1 MLVAKAWT
9 GDSHESPESGTRWW
23 ASQQVL
29 FAGGRAG
36 YQDTTPSPAP
46 PSPDSARLLHI
57 KGPEPEFG
65 TTLSLSRSRSRS
77 RSASLS
83 SDSQLSFIHLAPP
96 SVNPPPS
103 FIAPASASQIITSDQ
118 EFNAADFVAD
128 DDDDSGALVTPEALS
143 ALNGFLDHLLLN
155 ILAAAKSTQLSSI
168 RPAVADVLKPRLANL
183 VVSVADEELSE
194 YLGDEEDEQAEF
206 RGGQTPEGE
215 FDLIRTWKLTR
226 LRCMVYTRL
235 GDLEEDDEEEYI
247 AQEGL
252 VDEEGAPRRFTNHIG
267 NITPAAAIFLTSIIE
282 HIGEQALVIA
292 GETARSRLSPKLVVE
307 CDENEDGVSK
317 ERGSMNRLVVE
328 ELDVEKLA
336 LNPTL
341 GRLWRTWRKRTRT
354 PNLSRLA
361 SRDSLRR
368 RGTVAGTVGMNS
380 RKSSFSI
387 ADDPLSPPLEEPQSE
402 SQPRAQPEIDPVSIP
417 LPMGK
422 NDVEEIENEDFPD
435 LDTAEI
441 RTMQAVVA
449 HKVRPQS
456 LMVLTLQSPKSPSS
470 QTGSP
475 ITPISARSA
484 PPLSRH
490 ARSRSLPS
498 PTCPAEVPEV
508 DPAYPVPRRPSPA
521 ASEERRRLD
530 TMYEH
535 EEREEAETAKEY
547 KDRKLEGPTTE
558 PESEPAFPLDTPDNV
573 ADTVVQE
580 TTASAAKAVT
590 SPVGGTET
598 SSIEPNTEVIED
610 QGTVQ
615 KSASSVQR
623 PKRKPD
629 KDTTRNNDRQA
640 TPASTSDVESLPKK
654 QSEEVPTPVPPT
666 PAREV
671 RPSLESVRGSRPA
684 SNSSDSVHSSFSRAQ
699 RPSALNIT
707 SGSQRSAT
715 SSVSSSVTER
725 AAVQRIPARPSTS
738 VTSSPHP
745 SIVPKPRRSDS
756 FSSSREKRPMTAG
769 STTSQK
775 LKGLINRSEEPNPR
789 RDSEGSRVSDGTKN
803 SHDEKSNLE
812 ELIRSD
818 ETLHFTLTPRSVR
831 EMDFPTAQRSNTVES
846 ANGSVDTNR
855 PRISPRGQPSPKSR
869 VPEKPRPVPIQVPR
883 VGTPQKSKVGQ
894 ARDARPIYESSSDL
908 AQFIRN
914 SGPASPPILTKSVSR
929 QSSDAQLSRRSS
941 RAESAMSGSIRGPRL
956 QTKSPA
962 LPKAEAN
969 STSDLIDFIRE
980 GPPTVGARRIP
991 RTVAP
996 FRNTMDSDDLAFE
1009 NGATPS
1015 ITSTQGE
1022 STTTKSLASVG
1033 SRTRLIDSSNK
1044 ASTDAKAG
1052 STKPPLSSAGKVPVE
1067 DDPRPK
1073 RVQRR
1078 VPDPYA
1084 LDWDD
1089 EELEAML
1096 EEEEEKENPKPK
1108 RDEESLIDFLRNV
1121 PPPESEQPPPIIAPR
1136 TKTPNG
1142 GSSSMKAR
1150 LLRSA
1155 SSEKGPTLK
1164 GPTLKGPSTKSSQIS
1179 LRQQSDQYSRRPSNY
1194 TVKSSDAMYGL
1205 ASVSERQT
1213 DTSALADFLRNTGPP
1228 SPTPPQAPSKDT
1240 SFARRFFVR
1249 RKKVEA

>member
-1 MLVAKAWT
+1 M
-9 GDSHESPESGTRWW
+9 
-23 ASQQVL
+23 Q
-29 FAGGRAG
+29 
-36 YQDTTPSPAP
+36 
-46 PSPDSARLLHI
+46 HI
-57 KGPEPEFG
+57 RGPEPDFG
-65 TTLSLSRSRSRS
+65 TALSLSRSRSRS
-77 RSASLS
+77 RSASIS
-83 SDSQLSFIHLAPP
+83 SDSQLSLIHLAPP

-103 FIAPASASQIITSDQ
+103 FIAPASACQIITSDQ

-128 DDDDSGALVTPEALS
+128 DDDDSGAFVTPEALF

-155 ILAAAKSTQLSSI
+155 ILAAAKSTQLASI

-183 VVSVADEELSE
+183 VVSVAEEELGE
-194 YLGDEEDEQAEF
+194 YLGDESDSEF
-206 RGGQTPEGE
+206 RGGQDPEGE

-252 VDEEGAPRRFTNHIG
+252 VDEDGAPRRFTNHIG

-292 GETARSRLSPKLVVE
+292 GETARSRLSSNLVVE
-307 CDENEDGVSK
+307 DDTK

-368 RGTVAGTVGMNS
+368 RGTIAIGMQS
-380 RKSSFSI
+380 RKSSFSV
-387 ADDPLSPPLEEPQSE
+387 ADDSLSPLSPPLEDPHSE
-402 SQPRAQPEIDPVSIP
+402 SQSETQHEVDPVSIP
-417 LPMGK
+417 LPVGR
-422 NDVEEIENEDFPD
+422 NDVQEIENEDF
-435 LDTAEI
+435 LEFDTGEI

-456 LMVLTLQSPKSPSS
+456 LMVLTLQSPRSPSS
-470 QTGSP
+470 HHNSP
-475 ITPISARSA
+475 ITPLSARSA

-490 ARSRSLPS
+490 SRSRSLPS
-498 PTCPAEVPEV
+498 PTCPSEAPEI

-521 ASEERRRLD
+521 ASEERRRLE
-530 TMYEH
+530 TMYEQ
-535 EEREEAETAKEY
+535 EEREETENVTEGN
-547 KDRKLEGPTTE
+547 KDRKIGGQPKSQSVLSDTSDSRRS
-558 PESEPAFPLDTPDNV
+558 ESV
-573 ADTVVQE
+573 AQE
-580 TTASAAKAVT
+580 TITLLVANVTGPIDATEASRSPAEKTAKGIEGQE
-590 SPVGGTET
+590 PVE
-598 SSIEPNTEVIED
+598 
-610 QGTVQ
+610 
-615 KSASSVQR
+615 KSTSVQR
-623 PKRKPD
+623 PKQKPSRD
-629 KDTTRNNDRQA
+629 ITSNEVQFA
-640 TPASTSDVESLPKK
+640 PASTSDNETPPEK
-654 QSEEVPTPVPPT
+654 QCEEVPTLVHPISISTSSAEPNASLPPT

-671 RPSLESVRGSRPA
+671 RPSFDSVRGSRPA
-684 SNSSDSVHSSFSRAQ
+684 SNSSDSGSSSYSRTQQ
-699 RPSALNIT
+699 RPSALNLT
-707 SGSQRSAT
+707 GGSQRST
-715 SSVSSSVTER
+715 RSSVSSSVTER

-738 VTSSPHP
+738 ATSSPHP
-745 SIVPKPRRSDS
+745 SIVAKPRRSGS
-756 FSSSREKRPMTAG
+756 FSSSREKRPMTAS

-775 LKGLINRSEEPNPR
+775 LKGFKNRSEEPNTR
-789 RDSEGSRVSDGTKN
+789 RDSEGSTSTG
-803 SHDEKSNLE
+803 EKAGLE

-831 EMDFPTAQRSNTVES
+831 EMDFPKAQRSTTADS
-846 ANGSVDTNR
+846 DASR
-855 PRISPRGQPSPKSR
+855 PKISPRSQPSPKPRAS
-869 VPEKPRPVPIQVPR
+869 EKPRPAPIQVPR
-883 VGTPQKSKVGQ
+883 AGTPQRPKVGQ
-894 ARDARPIYESSSDL
+894 ARDARPNYESCSDL

-929 QSSDAQLSRRSS
+929 QSSDAQLSRKSS
-941 RAESAMSGSIRGPRL
+941 RAESAMSGSIRGPRA
-956 QTKSPA
+956 QTRSTA

-996 FRNTMDSDDLAFE
+996 FRTTMDSEDLAYE
-1009 NGATPS
+1009 QGATPS
-1015 ITSTQGE
+1015 ISSTQGE
-1022 STTTKSLASVG
+1022 STTTKSQVSVG
-1033 SRTRLIDSSNK
+1033 SRTDLINKPSSKIK
-1044 ASTDAKAG
+1044 AVP
-1052 STKPPLSSAGKVPVE
+1052 TKPPSRSSESE
-1067 DDPRPK
+1067 DMPK

-1096 EEEEEKENPKPK
+1096 EEEEEKKNPTKPK

-1121 PPPESEQPPPIIAPR
+1121 PPPPETQTQPIAPR
-1136 TKTPNG
+1136 TKTPTG

-1150 LLRSA
+1150 LLRNS
-1155 SSEKGPTLK
+1155 SSEKASTS
-1164 GPTLKGPSTKSSQIS
+1164 KGPSTKPSQTS

-1194 TVKSSDAMYGL
+1194 TVKPTSERNTDAMYGL

-1213 DTSALADFLRNTGPP
+1213 DTGALADFLRNTGPP
-1228 SPTPPQAPSKDT
+1228 SPTRPQPPTKDT
-1240 SFARRFFVR
+1240 SFARRFFIR

>member
-1 MLVAKAWT
+1 M
-9 GDSHESPESGTRWW
+9 
-23 ASQQVL
+23 Q
-29 FAGGRAG
+29 
-36 YQDTTPSPAP
+36 
-46 PSPDSARLLHI
+46 HI
-57 KGPEPEFG
+57 RGPEPEFG

-83 SDSQLSFIHLAPP
+83 SDSQLSIIHLAPP

-128 DDDDSGALVTPEALS
+128 DNDTSGALVTPEALS

-194 YLGDEEDEQAEF
+194 YLGHGEDEQTEF

-252 VDEEGAPRRFTNHIG
+252 VNEEGAPRRFTNHIG

-307 CDENEDGVSK
+307 CDENEDDFSK

-328 ELDVEKLA
+328 ELDMEKLA

-368 RGTVAGTVGMNS
+368 RGTVAGTIGMNS

-387 ADDPLSPPLEEPQSE
+387 TDDPLSPPLEEPRSE
-402 SQPRAQPEIDPVSIP
+402 SQPEAQQEIDPVSIP

-422 NDVEEIENEDFPD
+422 NDIEEIENEDFPD
-435 LDTAEI
+435 FDIAEI

-470 QTGSP
+470 HTGSP

-484 PPLSRH
+484 PLLSRH

-498 PTCPAEVPEV
+498 PTCPADPPEV

-535 EEREEAETAKEY
+535 EEREAETAKED
-547 KDRKLEGPTTE
+547 KRRKLEAPTTE
-558 PESEPAFPLDTPDNV
+558 PESEPKLPSDWPDNV
-573 ADTVVQE
+573 ADKVVQE
-580 TTASAAKAVT
+580 TNPSAAEDVT
-590 SPVGGTET
+590 HPVDGAET
-598 SSIEPNTEVIED
+598 SSTEPNAEVIRG

-615 KSASSVQR
+615 KSTSSVQR
-623 PKRKPD
+623 PNRKPSM
-629 KDTTRNNDRQA
+629 DTTRDNDRQA
-640 TPASTSDVESLPKK
+640 TPASTSDLENPPKK
-654 QSEEVPTPVPPT
+654 QSEEVPTSREPSASLPSS
-666 PAREV
+666 PAHEV

-684 SNSSDSVHSSFSRAQ
+684 SNSSDSVHSSFARAQ
-699 RPSALNIT
+699 RPSALNLA

-738 VTSSPHP
+738 VASSPHP
-745 SIVPKPRRSDS
+745 SIVSKPRRSGS

-769 STTSQK
+769 SITSQK
-775 LKGLINRSEEPNPR
+775 LKGLISQSDEPNPR

-803 SHDEKSNLE
+803 SHDDKSNLE
-812 ELIRSD
+812 DLIRSD
-818 ETLHFTLTPRSVR
+818 ETLHFTLTPKSVR
-831 EMDFPTAQRSNTVES
+831 EMDFPSAQRSNTVES
-846 ANGSVDTNR
+846 ANGSVDTAR
-855 PRISPRGQPSPKSR
+855 PRISPRSQPSPKSR
-869 VPEKPRPVPIQVPR
+869 DSAKSRPAPIQVPR
-883 VGTPQKSKVGQ
+883 AGAPQKSKVGQ

-914 SGPASPPILTKSVSR
+914 SGPASSPILTKSVSR

-941 RAESAMSGSIRGPRL
+941 RAESTMSGSVRGPRL
-956 QTKSPA
+956 QAKSVVFPR
-962 LPKAEAN
+962 AEAN

-980 GPPTVGARRIP
+980 GPPTVGGHRIP

-996 FRNTMDSDDLAFE
+996 FRNTMDSDDLAYE
-1009 NGATPS
+1009 KGATPS

-1022 STTTKSLASVG
+1022 STTTKSPASVG

-1044 ASTDAKAG
+1044 ASTNAKAG
-1052 STKPPLSSAGKVPVE
+1052 PTRPPLGSAGKMPAE

-1121 PPPESEQPPPIIAPR
+1121 PPPPESEQPQPIIAPR

-1155 SSEKGPTLK
+1155 SSEKGS
-1164 GPTLKGPSTKSSQIS
+1164 TLKGPSTKSSQTS

-1213 DTSALADFLRNTGPP
+1213 DTSALAEFLRNTGPP
-1228 SPTPPQAPSKDT
+1228 SPTPPQAASKDT

>member
-1 MLVAKAWT
+1 M
-9 GDSHESPESGTRWW
+9 
-23 ASQQVL
+23 Q
-29 FAGGRAG
+29 
-36 YQDTTPSPAP
+36 
-46 PSPDSARLLHI
+46 HI
-57 KGPEPEFG
+57 RGPEPEFG

-77 RSASLS
+77 RSASIS
-83 SDSQLSFIHLAPP
+83 SDSQLSLIHLAPP
-96 SVNPPPS
+96 SVHPPPS

-128 DDDDSGALVTPEALS
+128 EDDGSGALVTPEALS

-155 ILAAAKSTQLSSI
+155 ILAAAKSTQLAAI

-194 YLGDEEDEQAEF
+194 YLGDEEDEQSEF
-206 RGGQTPEGE
+206 RGGQNPEGE

-226 LRCMVYTRL
+226 LRY
-235 GDLEEDDEEEYI
+235 DEEEYI

-282 HIGEQALVIA
+282 HIGEQAL
-292 GETARSRLSPKLVVE
+292 LVVE
-307 CDENEDGVSK
+307 CDENGDGVGK

-336 LNPTL
+336 LNPTF
-341 GRLWRTWRKRTRT
+341 GRLWRTWRK
-354 PNLSRLA
+354 P

-368 RGTVAGTVGMNS
+368 RGTVAGTIGMNN
-380 RKSSFSI
+380 
-387 ADDPLSPPLEEPQSE
+387 PLSPPLEEPQSGVHTE
-402 SQPRAQPEIDPVSIP
+402 APSEIDPVSIP
-417 LPMGK
+417 LPMGE

-435 LDTAEI
+435 FDTAEI

-470 QTGSP
+470 HTSSP

-498 PTCPAEVPEV
+498 PTCPSEAPEV
-508 DPAYPVPRRPSPA
+508 DPAYP
-521 ASEERRRLD
+521 RRRLD
-530 TMYEH
+530 TMYEL
-535 EEREEAETAKEY
+535 EEREEAETVKED
-547 KDRKLEGPTTE
+547 KGRKLAGLTTE
-558 PESEPAFPLDTPDNV
+558 SKPELTPSDTPDDV
-573 ADTVVQE
+573 ADNVTKEAIV
-580 TTASAAKAVT
+580 SAAEDAT
-590 SPVGGTET
+590 SQAAGTE
-598 SSIEPNTEVIED
+598 SPSVEPETEVIEG

-615 KSASSVQR
+615 KPSSVQR
-623 PKRKPD
+623 PKRNPS
-629 KDTTRNNDRQA
+629 KDATRNSDRQA
-640 TPASTSDVESLPKK
+640 TPASSSDVESLPKK
-654 QSEEVPTPVPPT
+654 QSEEVPTPVTPT
-666 PAREV
+666 EPSV
-671 RPSLESVRGSRPA
+671 RPSLDSVRGSRPA

-699 RPSALNIT
+699 RP
-707 SGSQRSAT
+707 T

-738 VTSSPHP
+738 SASSPHP
-745 SIVPKPRRSDS
+745 SIGPKSRRSGS
-756 FSSSREKRPMTAG
+756 FSSNREKRPMTAG

-789 RDSEGSRVSDGTKN
+789 RDSEGSRMSA
-803 SHDEKSNLE
+803 E

-818 ETLHFTLTPRSVR
+818 ETLHFTLTPKSVR

-855 PRISPRGQPSPKSR
+855 PMVSPRSQPSPKSR
-869 VPEKPRPVPIQVPR
+869 VSEKPRPAPIQAPR
-883 VGTPQKSKVGQ
+883 AGTPQKSKVIQ
-894 ARDARPIYESSSDL
+894 ARDARPVYESSSDL

-914 SGPASPPILTKSVSR
+914 SGPASPPILNKSVAR
-929 QSSDAQLSRRSS
+929 QSSDVQLSRRSS
-941 RAESAMSGSIRGPRL
+941 RAESAMSGSTRGPRL
-956 QTKSPA
+956 QAKSAA
-962 LPKAEAN
+962 LPKSEAN

-980 GPPTVGARRIP
+980 GPPTAGARRIP

-996 FRNTMDSDDLAFE
+996 FRSTMDSDDLAYE
-1009 NGATPS
+1009 RGATPS

-1022 STTTKSLASVG
+1022 STTTKSLASFG
-1033 SRTRLIDSSNK
+1033 SRTMLIDSSNK
-1044 ASTDAKAG
+1044 TSTNARTG
-1052 STKPPLSSAGKVPVE
+1052 STKPPSSSADKMSVE

-1073 RVQRR
+1073 RAQRR

-1096 EEEEEKENPKPK
+1096 EEEEEKKNPKPK

-1121 PPPESEQPPPIIAPR
+1121 PPPPESEQPQPIVSPR

-1155 SSEKGPTLK
+1155 SSEKGPA
-1164 GPTLKGPSTKSSQIS
+1164 LKGPSTKSSQTS

-1205 ASVSERQT
+1205 A
-1213 DTSALADFLRNTGPP
+1213 ALADFLRNTGPP
-1228 SPTPPQAPSKDT
+1228 SPAPPQGPSKDT

>member
-1 MLVAKAWT
+1 M
-9 GDSHESPESGTRWW
+9 
-23 ASQQVL
+23 Q
-29 FAGGRAG
+29 
-36 YQDTTPSPAP
+36 
-46 PSPDSARLLHI
+46 HI
-57 KGPEPEFG
+57 RGPEPEFG

-77 RSASLS
+77 RSASIS
-83 SDSQLSFIHLAPP
+83 SDSQLSLIHLAPP

-128 DDDDSGALVTPEALS
+128 ENDDSGALVTPEALS
-143 ALNGFLDHLLLN
+143 ALNGFLDHLVLN
-155 ILAAAKSTQLSSI
+155 ILAAAKSTQLAAI

-194 YLGDEEDEQAEF
+194 YLGDEEDEQSEF
-206 RGGQTPEGE
+206 RGGQSPEGE

-307 CDENEDGVSK
+307 CDENEDGVGK

-368 RGTVAGTVGMNS
+368 RGTVAGTIGMNS

-387 ADDPLSPPLEEPQSE
+387 TEDPLSPPLEEPQSE
-402 SQPRAQPEIDPVSIP
+402 SQSEAQVEAQPEAQPEIDPVSIP
-417 LPMGK
+417 LPMGE

-435 LDTAEI
+435 FDTAEI

-470 QTGSP
+470 HTGSP

-498 PTCPAEVPEV
+498 PTCPSEAPEV

-535 EEREEAETAKEY
+535 EEREEAETVKED
-547 KDRKLEGPTTE
+547 KGRKLAGLTTE
-558 PESEPAFPLDTPDNV
+558 LKPEQTPPSNLPDDVADNV
-573 ADTVVQE
+573 TKGVI
-580 TTASAAKAVT
+580 ASAAKVAT
-590 SPVGGTET
+590 SQAADTE
-598 SSIEPNTEVIED
+598 SPSIEPETEVIEG

-615 KSASSVQR
+615 KPSPVQR
-623 PKRKPD
+623 PKRNPS
-629 KDTTRNNDRQA
+629 KDATRNSDRQA
-640 TPASTSDVESLPKK
+640 TPASSSDVESLPKK
-654 QSEEVPTPVPPT
+654 QSEEVPIPVAPTEPSVSLPPT
-666 PAREV
+666 SAREV
-671 RPSLESVRGSRPA
+671 RPSLDSVRGSRPA

-699 RPSALNIT
+699 RPSALNLT

-738 VTSSPHP
+738 SASSPHP
-745 SIVPKPRRSDS
+745 SIVPKSRRSGS
-756 FSSSREKRPMTAG
+756 FSSNREKRPMTAG

-789 RDSEGSRVSDGTKN
+789 RDSEGMTR
-803 SHDEKSNLE
+803 
-812 ELIRSD
+812 R
-818 ETLHFTLTPRSVR
+818 FTLLSRQKVS
-831 EMDFPTAQRSNTVES
+831 EKWIKPTAQRPNTVES
-846 ANGSVDTNR
+846 ANGSVDTSR
-855 PRISPRGQPSPKSR
+855 PMVSPRSQPSPKSR
-869 VPEKPRPVPIQVPR
+869 ASEKPRPAPIQVPR
-883 VGTPQKSKVGQ
+883 ANTPQKSKVIQ
-894 ARDARPIYESSSDL
+894 ARDARPVYESSSDL

-914 SGPASPPILTKSVSR
+914 SGPASPPILNKSVSR

-941 RAESAMSGSIRGPRL
+941 RAESAMSGSTRGPRL
-956 QTKSPA
+956 QAKPPA
-962 LPKAEAN
+962 LPKSETN

-980 GPPTVGARRIP
+980 GPPTAGARRIP

-996 FRNTMDSDDLAFE
+996 FRSTMDSDDLAYE
-1009 NGATPS
+1009 HGATPS

-1033 SRTRLIDSSNK
+1033 SHTRLIDSSNK
-1044 ASTDAKAG
+1044 ASTNTRIG
-1052 STKPPLSSAGKVPVE
+1052 STKPPSSSAGQIPVE

-1073 RVQRR
+1073 RAQRR

-1096 EEEEEKENPKPK
+1096 EEEEEKKNPKPK

-1121 PPPESEQPPPIIAPR
+1121 PPPPEPEQPQPIVAPR

-1164 GPTLKGPSTKSSQIS
+1164 GPSTKSSQTS
-1179 LRQQSDQYSRRPSNY
+1179 LRQQSDQYSKRPSNY

-1228 SPTPPQAPSKDT
+1228 SPAPPQGPSKDT

>member
-1 MLVAKAWT
+1 M
-9 GDSHESPESGTRWW
+9 
-23 ASQQVL
+23 Q
-29 FAGGRAG
+29 
-36 YQDTTPSPAP
+36 
-46 PSPDSARLLHI
+46 HI
-57 KGPEPEFG
+57 RGPEPEFG
-65 TTLSLSRSRSRS
+65 TTHSLSRSRSRS

-83 SDSQLSFIHLAPP
+83 SDSQLSIIHLAPP

-194 YLGDEEDEQAEF
+194 YLGDEEDEQTEF

-247 AQEGL
+247 TKDGL
-252 VDEEGAPRRFTNHIG
+252 VDEEGAPRRFTNHVS

-307 CDENEDGVSK
+307 CDENEDGFSK

-368 RGTVAGTVGMNS
+368 RGTVAGTIGINS

-387 ADDPLSPPLEEPQSE
+387 TDDPLSPPLEEPQSE
-402 SQPRAQPEIDPVSIP
+402 SQPEGQPEIDPVSIP
-417 LPMGK
+417 LPMGN

-435 LDTAEI
+435 FDTAEI

-470 QTGSP
+470 HTGSP
-475 ITPISARSA
+475 ITPVSARSA

-490 ARSRSLPS
+490 VRSRSLPS
-498 PTCPAEVPEV
+498 PTCPAEAPEV

-530 TMYEH
+530 TMYEYEER
-535 EEREEAETAKEY
+535 EEREEAETAKED
-547 KDRKLEGPTTE
+547 KGRKLAGPTTE
-558 PESEPAFPLDTPDNV
+558 PESEPKLPSDTPNHV
-573 ADTVVQE
+573 ADKVVQE
-580 TTASAAKAVT
+580 TVASAAEDVT

-598 SSIEPNTEVIED
+598 SSTEPNTEVIEG
-610 QGTVQ
+610 QGAVQ
-615 KSASSVQR
+615 KSASFVQR
-623 PKRKPD
+623 PKRKPS
-629 KDTTRNNDRQA
+629 KDTTRSNDGQA
-640 TPASTSDVESLPKK
+640 TPESTSDVESPPKK
-654 QSEEVPTPVPPT
+654 QSEEVPPPTEPSACLPPT

-699 RPSALNIT
+699 RPSALNLT
-707 SGSQRSAT
+707 SRSQRSAT

-738 VTSSPHP
+738 AASSTHP
-745 SIVPKPRRSDS
+745 SVVPRPRRSGS

-789 RDSEGSRVSDGTKN
+789 RDSEGSSRVSDGTKN
-803 SHDEKSNLE
+803 SHDDKSNLE

-855 PRISPRGQPSPKSR
+855 PRISPRSQPSPKSR
-869 VPEKPRPVPIQVPR
+869 VPEKPRPAPIQVPR
-883 VGTPQKSKVGQ
+883 AGAPQKSKVGQ

-941 RAESAMSGSIRGPRL
+941 RASSAMSGSIRGPRL
-956 QTKSPA
+956 QAKSAA

-969 STSDLIDFIRE
+969 PTSDLIDFIRE

-996 FRNTMDSDDLAFE
+996 FRNTMDSDDLAYE
-1009 NGATPS
+1009 KGATPS
-1015 ITSTQGE
+1015 VTSTQGE
-1022 STTTKSLASVG
+1022 STTAKSLASVG

-1044 ASTDAKAG
+1044 ASTNAKAG
-1052 STKPPLSSAGKVPVE
+1052 PTKPPLSSAGKTAVE
-1067 DDPRPK
+1067 HDPRPQ

-1096 EEEEEKENPKPK
+1096 EEEEEKENPKSK

-1121 PPPESEQPPPIIAPR
+1121 PPPPEPEQLQPVIAPR

-1164 GPTLKGPSTKSSQIS
+1164 GPSTKSSQTS
-1179 LRQQSDQYSRRPSNY
+1179 LRQLSDQYSRRPSNY

-1205 ASVSERQT
+1205 VSVSERQT